1 MAIRAA
7 KAAKATIYLRRRAGF
22 AAAHAYWL
30 PDRSDDENRWL
41 FGAWASKWGHGHNY
55 VVEATVAGRVNDA
68 TGMVVNITDV
78 DRALKRYVT
87 GPLSD
92 KHLTYEVPHFRDT
105 PPTLEN
111 IARFAADQFARHFD
125 CPEARLARLTVW
137 EMPTLWATLLPA
149 SDYFDDAANE
159 KEPTPMLGLTRS
171 IDFAASHRLHAPN
184 LSDYE
189 NAALFGKCDNP
200 NGHGHNY
207 HVEVT
212 VVGET
217 DPVTGMLVDL
227 AAFDAAL
234 EREVMDRFDHKHL
247 NLDVA
252 DFRGMNPTT
261 ENLTRVIWDR
271 LLPAIPAPARLY
283 RVVVRETDR
292 NYFEY
297 YGEGAGDADGM
308 LPRLSL

>member
-1 MAIRAA
+1 M
-7 KAAKATIYLRRRAGF
+7 YLRRRASF

-30 PDRSDDENRWL
+30 PERSDDENRRL
-41 FGAWASKWGHGHNY
+41 FGPWASKWGHGHNY
-55 VVEATVAGRVNDA
+55 VVEATVAGAVDPA

-78 DRALKRYVT
+78 DRALKEYVT
-87 GPLSD
+87 LPLSD
-92 KHLTYEVPHFRDT
+92 KHLTYEVPHFRET

-111 IARFAADQFARHFD
+111 IARYAADQFARHFD
-125 CPEARLARLTVW
+125 RPRARLARVTVW
-137 EMPTLWATLLPA
+137 EMPTLWVTLKTPLTN
-149 SDYFDDAANE
+149 SANE
-159 KEPTPMLGLTRS
+159 KEPTPMIGLTRA
-171 IDFAASHRLHAPN
+171 IDFAASHRLHAPG
-184 LSDYE
+184 LSDAE
-189 NAALFGKCDNP
+189 NTALFGKCDNP

-212 VVGET
+212 VVGEP
-217 DPVTGMLVDL
+217 DKVTGMLVDL
-227 AAFDAAL
+227 TAFDAAL

-252 DFRGMNPTT
+252 DFGGVNPTT

-271 LLPAIPAPARLY
+271 LLPAIPHPARLY

-297 YGEGAGDADGM
+297 YGDGEGA
-308 LPRLSL
+308 LPPNLSL